1 MDYDFLTVFG
11 FTRLIVCLIGI
22 VLGLELHDK
31 SRMSR
36 QFIWIIND
44 NPNPT
49 PNPKDDQDQ
58 DEDENEDDGEME
70 RFYDE
75 LSSGR

>member
-1 MDYDFLTVFG
+1 LDSDFLTVFG

-44 NPNPT
+44 NPDST
-49 PNPKDDQDQ
+49 PKDDQDQ
-58 DEDENEDDGEME
+58 DEMRLYKSVYITD
-70 RFYDE
+70 YVL
-75 LSSGR
+75 LSM